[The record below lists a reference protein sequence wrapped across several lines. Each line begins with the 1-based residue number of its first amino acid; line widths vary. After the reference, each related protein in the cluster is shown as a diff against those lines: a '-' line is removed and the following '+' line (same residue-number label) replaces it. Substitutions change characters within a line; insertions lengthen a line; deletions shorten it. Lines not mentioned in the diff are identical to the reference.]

1 MAFNLVVLFIGL
13 IPAMVAGSRGRY
25 VLARCPQAP
34 IATLGGRMIAAIL
47 AAAAIGAPLDLEPRL
62 SWPISRDR

>member
-13 IPAMVAGSRGRY
+13 IPAMVAGSKGRY

-34 IATLGGRMIAAIL
+34 IARSAGR
-47 AAAAIGAPLDLEPRL
+47 
-62 SWPISRDR
+62 

>member
-1 MAFNLVVLFIGL
+1 MAFNLVVLVIGL

-34 IATLGGRMIAAIL
+34 IARSEGQ
-47 AAAAIGAPLDLEPRL
+47 
-62 SWPISRDR
+62 